1 MSTSRFLC
9 VGVAITLGLML
20 AGCSSTGVITAA
32 NVRANVS
39 PELETID
46 MSSQQRANRW
56 AKISDYRWRLL
67 NADLDKI
74 LMMDKVPRMHP
85 TMIP

>member
-1 MSTSRFLC
+1 MSTIRFLC

-20 AGCSSTGVITAA
+20 AGCSSSGMITADD
-32 NVRANVS
+32 VRADVS
-39 PELETID
+39 PELESID
-46 MSSQQRANRW
+46 MSSQQRANQW

-67 NADLDKI
+67 NSDLDKF

-85 TMIP
+85 TTIP